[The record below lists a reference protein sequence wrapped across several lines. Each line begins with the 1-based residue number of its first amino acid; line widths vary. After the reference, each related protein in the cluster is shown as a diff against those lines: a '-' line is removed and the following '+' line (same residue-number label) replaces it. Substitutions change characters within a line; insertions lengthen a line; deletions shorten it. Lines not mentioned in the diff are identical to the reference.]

1 MELHIGN
8 IRELE
13 LRDILELEYTS
24 EAILELEYTLELEV
38 RDSGSKAAS
47 GAGSKMAN
55 REPLPKLRRT
65 ASILGSV
72 RSPHRRGSLLE
83 EPQDRG
89 RAATPEEPQD
99 RGQHVLG
106 AIVP

>member
-1 MELHIGN
+1 M
-8 IRELE
+8 
-13 LRDILELEYTS
+13 
-24 EAILELEYTLELEV
+24 ELEYTLELEV

-47 GAGSKMAN
+47 GAGSKRAN
-55 REPLPKLRRT
+55 REHLPKLRRI
-65 ASILGSV
+65 ASTLGSV

-83 EPQDRG
+83 EPQVRG

-106 AIVP
+106 AILP